1 MQFTYIIIIFW
12 KNIKFVHNMG
22 AFMTIQLSCLIL
34 QTQRQHPRSR
44 GSWCADRW
52 AAAIDPPNHQ
62 NLSHFLIPLQW
73 PQGWISLESWL
84 EKRASQQVRGG
95 QNSRMLRKSSRL
107 TQFHLL
113 PGIVSCY
120 LGFANSNITRY
131 HKHCAPQSKTA
142 SFSLWNKLHSVPST
156 ISMLENVNPRCTKI
170 MQITHLRR
178 RQQ

>member
-1 MQFTYIIIIFW
+1 MQFTYILIIFW
-12 KNIKFVHNMG
+12 KNVKFVHNMG
-22 AFMTIQLSCLIL
+22 VFMTIQLSCLIL

-95 QNSRMLRKSSRL
+95 QNSRMLLGNQAGWHKK
-107 TQFHLL
+107 TT
-113 PGIVSCY
+113 CY
-120 LGFANSNITRY
+120 LGLCPVPWVTWDS
-131 HKHCAPQSKTA
+131 PQTSQD
-142 SFSLWNKLHSVPST
+142 LWNKLHSVPST